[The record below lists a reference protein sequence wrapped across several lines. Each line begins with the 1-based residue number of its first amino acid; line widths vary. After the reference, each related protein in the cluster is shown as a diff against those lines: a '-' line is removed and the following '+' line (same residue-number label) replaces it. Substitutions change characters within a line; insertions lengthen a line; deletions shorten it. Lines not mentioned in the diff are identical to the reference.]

1 MKLLFLREM
10 KLKAKIQGSKVHD
23 VGYRVFLLD
32 KALELGMERFA
43 AYNRTEDGSQM
54 VLSLAEGDEDQIA
67 QFREFV
73 QENRPIEAEVS
84 EMTFEEY
91 DGRITPI
98 MDFLH
103 MTQIQQLNKGIPALL
118 RIEQIQVTMLEKQCQ
133 MLGKQDQML
142 GKQDVS
148 IGILQD
154 IKEDTSHIGAIKEDV
169 LAIREENTHM
179 KEDLI
184 SDIKS
189 GRLEEKYEQ
198 LSQEIAEIKTALAE
212 IKAKVS

>member
-1 MKLLFLREM
+1 M

-54 VLSLAEGDEDQIA
+54 VLSLAEGDEDQID
-67 QFREFV
+67 QFRKFA
-73 QENRPIEAEVS
+73 QENRPAEAEVS
-84 EMTFEEY
+84 EVTFEEY

-118 RIEQIQVTMLEKQCQ
+118 RIEQIQATMLEKQCQ

-142 GKQDVS
+142 DKQDVS

-154 IKEDTSHIGAIKEDV
+154 IEEDTSHIGIIKEDV
-169 LAIREENTHM
+169 SAIREENTQI

-189 GRLEEKYEQ
+189 GHLEEKYEQ
-198 LSQEIAEIKTALAE
+198 LSQEIAEIKAALAE